1 MNLLAI
7 IPMPIFLNSG
17 GGSVEPNAQVGFLI
31 ACNIFMLAIFIVRS
45 LIWMLSITKK
55 QDWTFTQY
63 TIWSDMDLFTPDIN
77 TGLFVCV
84 NGCAILIWLAIEIS
98 KML

>member
-7 IPMPIFLNSG
+7 IPMSIFLNSG
-17 GGSVEPNAQVGFLI
+17 GGNIEPNALVGFLI
-31 ACNIFMLAIFIVRS
+31 ACNIFILAIFVVRS
-45 LIWMLSITKK
+45 LIWLLSTTKK

-77 TGLFVCV
+77 TGLFVYV
-84 NGCAILIWLAIEIS
+84 NGCTVLIWLSIEIS